1 MQNFQFFDE
10 IWNAQY
16 KHCSARESK
25 PLSAAFNVVTE
36 SGEIHAKRTPAL
48 RPQPDYNNSKLFTDL
63 FTWSCPRKKLQ
74 KVIVRKEN

>member
-10 IWNAQY
+10 ILNAQY

-48 RPQPDYNNSKLFTDL
+48 RPSVFRRAS
-63 FTWSCPRKKLQ
+63 F
-74 KVIVRKEN
+74 